1 MGWSVLGSVQHRRNR
16 IVKTSLHFGRF
27 LCAVCRYPQ
36 IYANILLGFERFSP
50 SILKYRRK
58 TCDTKEGSPPPPS
71 SMLIQNAISLLAFR
85 TLDVNVAHPA
95 RNTARTSLQN
105 QHWWGRGRQNHGKLN
120 TFDLFYW
127 PKYSAYVLLD
137 FPDPKTDQPIVD
149 NLKGLHTGFSK
160 QSHKCFI
167 PRAGASVASS

>member
-160 QSHKCFI
+160 QSNIDPGRGIGFRLI
-167 PRAGASVASS
+167 V

>member
-1 MGWSVLGSVQHRRNR
+1 MQHRRNR

-127 PKYSAYVLLD
+127 PKYSAHVLLD

-149 NLKGLHTGFSK
+149 SKKPVSKIPKSRSKKSFKILKS
-160 QSHKCFI
+160 
-167 PRAGASVASS
+167 GAQIDT